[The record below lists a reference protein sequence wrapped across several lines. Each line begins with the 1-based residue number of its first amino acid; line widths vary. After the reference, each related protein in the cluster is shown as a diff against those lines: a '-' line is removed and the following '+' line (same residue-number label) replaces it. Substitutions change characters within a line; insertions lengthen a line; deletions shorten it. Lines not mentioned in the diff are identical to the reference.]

1 MNDELL
7 DDFGLYFCK
16 DLKMNDELLDDFGL
30 YFCKDLKP
38 DSGLKSTP

>member
-7 DDFGLYFCK
+7 DDFELYFCK

>member
-7 DDFGLYFCK
+7 VDFGLYFCK
-16 DLKMNDELLDDFGL
+16 HLKMNDELLVDFGL

-38 DSGLKSTP
+38 DSGLRSTP